1 MKRFLGWFVV
11 SLFLFVY
18 PLTGAV
24 AAANERNA
32 RILVAQKA
40 LQEKELA
47 FEKQLVRDPMGGS
60 VRDLPNAAL
69 IVLRGGGPPQ
79 IAEGL
84 LERVFKLQNM
94 NKDSDSFGTVPW
106 KMSDTTV
113 KDPNAI
119 EFTMQPMG
127 AIFFN
132 YANKFSPAFLKE
144 ADVHLRAALVG
155 MAHHNIKVS
164 YTNIFL
170 MNTTN
175 TLMIAQYLH
184 DDDAFAR
191 GKKQWQEWREYTRQ
205 NGIFEFNSPTY
216 CATDLADLNYGGLY
230 VKDPVIHAQIVEAEA
245 LFWKDIA
252 SHYFAGVDHLAG
264 AHSRD
269 YQFLTGRGSLDMN
282 LYMEGLNPPG
292 DDYFEDLYLEKV
304 SVLENERPGGY
315 HPSPEIL
322 DIARLPERV
331 VELRHNAN
339 DAYQRYT
346 YLTDKFAIGTATGS
360 YCPQDKMFAV
370 DLATESRLP
379 VTISVSVDA
388 LGSEYGL
395 NKILG
400 KDGHSKPQHLPPNLS
415 NVQDKGLAL
424 LVYDLNPTAA
434 HDGNNFSTNLILP
447 THVDRLVLDDHA
459 IKPSASLKEPAHLNS
474 VLGLRMG
481 ASCFVARVFD
491 VEALDGK
498 APTFSLEGD
507 HEGFDHGAIRFV
519 IQHSNSEVR
528 SPVSRHVHVSMIAEA
543 SDCKDDAGLDKAIQR
558 LHDATLTTSAK
569 KDTWMT
575 RATVGTRQLEL
586 VEDSD
591 TRLPVSRKVN
601 GIEVE
606 HPVFR
611 LNGKPVEGISAAT
624 P

>member
-1 MKRFLGWFVV
+1 MNKLFGWLVV
-11 SLFLFVY
+11 GMLLAVY
-18 PLTGAV
+18 PLTGV
-24 AAANERNA
+24 AAVMNERNA

-47 FEKQLVRDPMGGS
+47 FERNLVRDPTGGS

-94 NKDSDSFGTVPW
+94 NKDSDGFGTVPW

-113 KDPNAI
+113 KDQNAI

-132 YANKFSPAFLKE
+132 YANKLSPGFLKD
-144 ADVHLRAALVG
+144 ADTHLRAALVG

-170 MNTTN
+170 MNTMN
-175 TLMIAQYLH
+175 TMMLAQYLH
-184 DDDAFAR
+184 DDAAFER

-252 SHYFAGVDHLAG
+252 SNYFAGVDHLAG

-282 LYMEGLNPPG
+282 LYIEGLHSPS
-292 DDYFEDLYLEKV
+292 DTYFEDLYLEKV

-315 HPSPEIL
+315 HPSQEIL
-322 DIARLPERV
+322 DIVHMPERV
-331 VELRHNAN
+331 VELRHNVN
-339 DAYQRYT
+339 EAYQRYT

-370 DLATESRLP
+370 DFATESKLP

-400 KDGHSKPQHLPPNLS
+400 KDGHSKPQHLPPFLS

-424 LVYDLNPTAA
+424 LVYDINPTSA
-434 HDGNNFSTNLILP
+434 HDGNNLSTNLILP
-447 THVDRLVLDDHA
+447 THVDRLVLDDHPL
-459 IKPSASLKEPAHLNS
+459 KPSASLKEAAHLNS
-474 VLGLRMG
+474 IIGLRTG
-481 ASCFVARVFD
+481 SSCFVARVFN
-491 VEALDGK
+491 VENLDGK
-498 APTFSLEGD
+498 KPTFSLEGD

-519 IQHSNSEVR
+519 IQHSSSEVK
-528 SPVSRHVHVSMIAEA
+528 SPVSRHVHVSMMAEA
-543 SDCKDDAGLDKAIQR
+543 SECKDDAGLDKAIQR
-558 LHDATLTTSAK
+558 LHDAALSTSAIK
-569 KDTWMT
+569 NIWTTK
-575 RATVGTRQLEL
+575 ASVGSRQLEL
-586 VEDSD
+586 VEDID

-601 GIEVE
+601 GVEVE

-611 LNGKPVEGISAAT
+611 LNGKSVEGISAAI